1 MDLNAISSIIGSM
14 GFPIFACIILF
25 KQNGEMSK
33 ALMELTT
40 TLKAIDTRL
49 SIIEEDKQGGN

>member
-1 MDLNAISSIIGSM
+1 MDLNTVSSLIGSM

-33 ALMELTT
+33 ALMELTA

-49 SIIEEDKQGGN
+49 SIIEEDK

>member
-1 MDLNAISSIIGSM
+1 MDLNTISSLIGSM